1 MFIVTVLLIVIAWFL
16 WNISTHM
23 PDILSRITDIQRD
36 LALLN
41 HKLEEQQQALI
52 EKDNEKD

>member
-1 MFIVTVLLIVIAWFL
+1 MLFVTVLLIVIAWFL

-41 HKLEEQQQALI
+41 HKLEEQQKQL
-52 EKDNEKD
+52 EKNDD